1 MKIRSRMVINY
12 DVDRETEIGEY
23 VIYKDTILR
32 CEGRSVSDC
41 SGCYFYI
48 EEHDTCNIV
57 FPEADFN
64 CFNCLYRNKGVLK
77 FKRFVCKNENKKT

>member
-1 MKIRSRMVINY
+1 MKIISRMVINY

-23 VIYKDTILR
+23 VIYKDIILR
-32 CEGRSVSDC
+32 CEGRNVSDC

-64 CFNCLYRNKGVLK
+64 CFDCLYRNKGVLK

>member
-1 MKIRSRMVINY
+1 MKIKSRMVINY
-12 DVDRETEIGEY
+12 DINKVTEIGEY

-32 CEGRSVSDC
+32 CEERNVSDC
-41 SGCYFYI
+41 DGCYFYI

-64 CFNCLYRNKGVLK
+64 CFNCYYRDKGVLK

>member
-32 CEGRSVSDC
+32 CEGRNVSDC
-41 SGCYFYI
+41 SGCYFYDK
-48 EEHDTCNIV
+48 EYDTCNID
-57 FPEADFN
+57 FPEADFY
-64 CFNCLYRNKGVLK
+64 CFNCIYRSKGVLE

>member
-1 MKIRSRMVINY
+1 MKIKSRMVINY
-12 DVDRETEIGEY
+12 DINKVTEIGEY

-32 CEGRSVSDC
+32 CEGRNVNDC

-48 EEHDTCNIV
+48 EEHDTCNIL
-57 FPEADFN
+57 FPEANFY
-64 CFNCLYRNKGVLK
+64 CFNCIYRNKGVLK

>member
-1 MKIRSRMVINY
+1 MKIRVINRNKRRFTK
-12 DVDRETEIGEY
+12 VGEY
-23 VIYKDTILR
+23 VIYKDIILR
-32 CEGRSVSDC
+32 CEGRNVNDC

-64 CFNCLYRNKGVLK
+64 CFDCLYRNKGVLK